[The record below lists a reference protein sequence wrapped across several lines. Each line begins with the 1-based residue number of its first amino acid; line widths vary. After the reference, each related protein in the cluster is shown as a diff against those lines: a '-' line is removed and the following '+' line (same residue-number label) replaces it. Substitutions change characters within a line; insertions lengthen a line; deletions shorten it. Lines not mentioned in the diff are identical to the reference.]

1 MNHSCLANSKYHV
14 DPIERSLVVVA
25 GRDIQE
31 GEELTVQYH
40 STILRTHKRRRMV
53 KSEWY
58 FDCSCERCADPTECG
73 TMVAA
78 VVCEACEEGYL
89 LPSDPL
95 DYYSC
100 WVCPLCEFCLEVPD
114 LERKIDQLEE

>member
-1 MNHSCLANSKYHV
+1 MENASNALQCTLITHY
-14 DPIERSLVVVA
+14 DTRSVVVVA
-25 GRDIQE
+25 GRDIHE

-40 STILRTHKRRRMV
+40 STILPTHKRRRMV

-89 LPSDPL
+89 LP
-95 DYYSC
+95 
-100 WVCPLCEFCLEVPD
+100 
-114 LERKIDQLEE
+114 R